1 MDPVLLL
8 RVANDA
14 ADGLQHAADVVDF
27 GPGAID
33 FARMQPAG
41 VPEVGPLAFETESA
55 ARAARRASSNSAASS
70 ALRLHTWTAIDSA
83 TVRFIRFLVPAYGV
97 VDDAGGQDLAAQGEC
112 MISYVTGCGDR
123 DDPYKLVPLADRTH
137 RRNALWVVSGWLQ
150 RSKKQATRLSEA
162 SAQTPPV
169 TADYMVG

>member
-1 MDPVLLL
+1 M
-8 RVANDA
+8 
-14 ADGLQHAADVVDF
+14 DF

-97 VDDAGGQDLAAQGEC
+97 VEDAGGQDLAAQGEC
-112 MISYVTGCGDR
+112 MAVTL
-123 DDPYKLVPLADRTH
+123 DDALPFRLHRFLALMLEGGRKHLVGGRNVPLAMESV
-137 RRNALWVVSGWLQ
+137 RNIDSSLGSF
-150 RSKKQATRLSEA
+150 
-162 SAQTPPV
+162 
-169 TADYMVG
+169 